1 MPEPQSGSTLCLR
14 PEGFRRMAW
23 VEWGRSEHPLVV
35 CAHGLTRSGR
45 DFDFLA
51 HALASHYHV
60 VCPDILGRGQSDW
73 LVDPAGYA
81 YPGYL
86 SDMTTLISRFGSPPT
101 LWIGTSMGGLIGML
115 MAALPGSPVQY
126 LVMNDVGPFI
136 DDASLESIRNYVGDT
151 PLFPDYSAA
160 KSLVLDRYAD
170 FGPIPESRQDHF
182 VRYSLKSDPESGG
195 FRFHYD
201 PAIGL
206 SLRATAGQDV
216 GLWPVWESLTIP
228 VLVLR
233 GERSGLLSRETA
245 HRMSMRPGTAVI
257 EVKECGH
264 APSLMKEDQIDLLR
278 SWISSIL

>member
-23 VEWGRSEHPLVV
+23 VEWGPSEHPLVV

-51 HALASHYHV
+51 RALTPRYHV

-73 LVDPAGYA
+73 LADSAGYA

-115 MAALPGSPVQY
+115 LAALSGSPVQY

-136 DDASLESIRNYVGDT
+136 SDASLESIRNYVGDT
-151 PLFPDYSAA
+151 PLFLDYSVA
-160 KSLVLDRYAD
+160 KTQILDRYAD

-182 VRYSLKSDPESGG
+182 VRSSLKSDSEGGG

-206 SLRATAGQDV
+206 PLRAAAGQDV
-216 GLWPVWESLTIP
+216 DLWSVWESLTIP

-245 HRMSMRPGTAVI
+245 HRMSMRPATTVI

-264 APSLMKEDQIDLLR
+264 APSLMEEDQIRLVTK
-278 SWISSIL
+278 WIFSIL